1 MNKTYW
7 LVFALM
13 MQLGFSQ
20 VEVEETEQIKQTED
34 KEEVDLQ
41 KPPNILLILVDDLGY
56 GDLSLYGA
64 RDLKTPNIDVLIES
78 GIRLN
83 QFYANS
89 HRVKNH
95 N

>member
-41 KPPNILLILVDDLGY
+41 KPPNILLIDLFFF
-56 GDLSLYGA
+56 
-64 RDLKTPNIDVLIES
+64 
-78 GIRLN
+78 
-83 QFYANS
+83 FYFYFNYYFYYY
-89 HRVKNH
+89 
-95 N
+95 